1 MLLSATNTGLDIF
14 LIVWV
19 VVIIATIIG
28 ELLTADLS
36 CIWFTGGGVIALILS
51 LCGVSNPYIQIGA
64 FLLVSLI
71 LLFTLGRLARK
82 NMNSNITHTNIDAAI
97 GKEILVLKDADAYH
111 YGEGKYAGLVWTI
124 ACLKDEEVK
133 KDEFVFI
140 KAVEGNKLIVSRN
153 KD

>member
-82 NMNSNITHTNIDAAI
+82 NMKNLQMTGRRAKVQQKYS
-97 GKEILVLKDADAYH
+97 KELLPHAK
-111 YGEGKYAGLVWTI
+111 
-124 ACLKDEEVK
+124 C
-133 KDEFVFI
+133 
-140 KAVEGNKLIVSRN
+140 SRN
-153 KD
+153 ALKAQA

>member
-1 MLLSATNTGLDIF
+1 MLLTSTGTGLDIF

-19 VVIIATIIG
+19 VVIIATVIG

-36 CIWFTGGGVIALILS
+36 CIWFTGGGIVALVLS

-64 FLLVSLI
+64 FLIVSLV
-71 LLFTLGRLARK
+71 LLFTLGRWARK
-82 NMNSNITHTNIDAAI
+82 NMNNNIVPTNIDAAI

-111 YGEGKYAGLVWTI
+111 HGEGRYAGLVWTI
-124 ACLKDEEVK
+124 VCPKDEEVK
-133 KDEFVFI
+133 KDEFVYI
-140 KAVEGNKLIVSRN
+140 KAVEGNKLIVSRK